1 MSLLFFKKFF
11 DFLPISLPTSRMHC
25 KDGRS
30 LELSVEVNVAPGFLS
45 PYTKIVRFLP
55 RYVVFNRLERPIRLW
70 QDSSVFRPVNEDRGA
85 AATETLQSS
94 KLSRKWRYDFEES
107 NHHGKIN
114 QYESLFGK
122 PVTIDDRKCN
132 KASVIRGAE
141 TINEGTTAHKSAQYI
156 ASVGPS
162 ELAPFSLPDSRAER
176 QFRVDLGGLWNVTSS
191 FASELPGEH
200 NLNIA
205 RATDLSLLK
214 HVSTRAAPKYKIV
227 LPPPDDGTIGEWDG
241 ELGVF
246 FETDWGGDRT
256 IIVKGT
262 KRGKYAYNHTDIHV
276 GDELLRVDGV
286 SVVRMSFAETMK
298 IIKERLAYVAS
309 VRKQEKDAE
318 KQPKRGLRRLSLS
331 GPSRRF
337 SAPFFKQSS
346 YEEGSNAKPA
356 HLTLTF
362 RTFEER
368 LRKLRLKA
376 GTGDGNMNLNLAQR
390 RASGVK
396 HPANIEGISV
406 EMKSW
411 HNTMFVVIREQDKDN
426 PLFRIQNR
434 SINHIVFYRQRGC
447 NGHPWKLLKPGESKP
462 YSWEEPM
469 KTKKLSV
476 RVAAKSQDIFKV
488 DGMMGPQE
496 AFSDMGSI
504 AEGDGEAVEGESDKH
519 GMRAARLSQA
529 LAHQFVDNEERGGYG
544 PSISVRLEEIGYRGL
559 LPIHAKDGSR
569 SRKFLN
575 CEVDTDGGTRLLV
588 VSDDSGSEDERKML
602 EMHLDTL
609 KKQIAYE
616 QDRISE
622 LHSQKFLFS
631 QIAPDFA
638 AEGTPNENNGRAAV
652 VESNAARL
660 VDDFPEESTINC
672 RHQIVVEVIEGI
684 GLNVS
689 DFVGSCNPYCEIFLK
704 GRSKSRKYFFQKRK
718 NKRQTYYIQ
727 KTLNPRWTDQVV
739 SFTLSIGLICEA
751 SYYSISHTST
761 AV

>member
-1 MSLLFFKKFF
+1 
-11 DFLPISLPTSRMHC
+11 MHC
-25 KDGRS
+25 KEGRS

-70 QDSSVFRPVNEDRGA
+70 QDSSVFRPVNEDRAA

-94 KLSRKWRYDFEES
+94 KLSRKWRYDFEEI
-107 NHHGKIN
+107 NHHEKIN

-122 PVTIDDRKCN
+122 PVVIDDKKGNR
-132 KASVIRGAE
+132 ASVIRGTESIA
-141 TINEGTTAHKSAQYI
+141 EGTTAHKSAQYI
-156 ASVGPS
+156 ASVGPC

-176 QFRVDLGGLWNVTSS
+176 QFRVDLGGAWNVTSS

-200 NLNIA
+200 NLKIS

-227 LPPPDDGTIGEWDG
+227 LPPPDDATIGEWDG

-298 IIKERLAYVAS
+298 LIKDRLAYVAS

-318 KQPKRGLRRLSLS
+318 KQPKRGFRRLSLS
-331 GPSRRF
+331 GPTRRF

-346 YEEGSNAKPA
+346 YEEGNNAKPA

-376 GTGDGNMNLNLAQR
+376 GTVDGNLNLNLAQR
-390 RASGVK
+390 RASGV
-396 HPANIEGISV
+396 ANPDNIDGISV

-411 HNTMFVVIREQDKDN
+411 HNTMFVVIRDQDREN

-447 NGHPWKLLKPGESKP
+447 NGHPWNHLMPGESKP

-476 RVAAKSQDIFKV
+476 RVAAKAQDIFKL
-488 DGMMGPQE
+488 DGMAGAQDKLMD
-496 AFSDMGSI
+496 ASSDVERES
-504 AEGDGEAVEGESDKH
+504 EAVQGESDKIASN
-519 GMRAARLSQA
+519 GARLAQA

-544 PSISVRLEEIGYRGL
+544 PSISVRLEEIGYRSL
-559 LPIHAKDGSR
+559 LPIHAKDASR
-569 SRKFLN
+569 SRRFLN

-588 VSDDSGSEDERKML
+588 VSDDSGVVDERAML
-602 EMHLDTL
+602 KRHLDTL
-609 KKQIAYE
+609 KKQIVYE

-622 LHSQKFLFS
+622 LHSQKFLLS
-631 QIAPDFA
+631 QVAPEVA
-638 AEGTPNENNGRAAV
+638 ADGTSADNNGRVAA
-652 VESNAARL
+652 VESNAAKL
-660 VDDFPEESTINC
+660 VEDFP
-672 RHQIVVEVIEGI
+672 
-684 GLNVS
+684 
-689 DFVGSCNPYCEIFLK
+689 
-704 GRSKSRKYFFQKRK
+704 KRA
-718 NKRQTYYIQ
+718 
-727 KTLNPRWTDQVV
+727 L
-739 SFTLSIGLICEA
+739 
-751 SYYSISHTST
+751 ST
-761 AV
+761 ADIKSSLKLLRLSVLMCPISLGVAIRTVKCF